1 MRLMYIPLYKYYLS
15 GDVTTAKQK
24 KSYQN
29 TITYHLALNSGELR
43 SKKEEDELP
52 GRELSCSNG
61 CSLYFQA
68 RQDWAYGTK

>member
-1 MRLMYIPLYKYYLS
+1 MQLYVCAR
-15 GDVTTAKQK
+15 GVVK
-24 KSYQN
+24 KE
-29 TITYHLALNSGELR
+29 LNFLF
-43 SKKEEDELP
+43 KKEEDELP